1 MIPAMEETTL
11 TVFMD
16 EEGNEVPKDRA
27 TRFVILTTD
36 KTGQRVKEDFGEVG
50 HGP

>member
-1 MIPAMEETTL
+1 MKETTL
-11 TVFMD
+11 TVYLD

-27 TRFVILTTD
+27 TRFVIQTTD
-36 KTGQRVKEDFGEVG
+36 KNGQRVKEEFGEVD